1 MKKWLTWL
9 LTLALAVALTS
20 PALAAE
26 ETVVVDGH
34 SVPTLDLSEL
44 LDGDAWAWGDRASY
58 AEYEAAHPEEI
69 AALDQDALLAGWGFR
84 DRTAEEQFW
93 AEFSAYGDT
102 VEEAV
107 KNNYID
113 NRLLAERNCRE
124 AEAYRAQYPQAWESF
139 DADAFFQADVRDD
152 RDETYRDAAAYMN
165 YWNLLTREEFA
176 DDMFVWYVDRY
187 LDEDEDGGGSRTAPA
202 LTLMVNGAASEAAIT
217 AADGVSY
224 VDAADL
230 RAILGEAAVAADV
243 TGPVA
248 VRAAAEA
255 AGWDVGWYSDDW
267 EERQEV
273 QLWDRAAYLARSED
287 FRAMDDFLA
296 RLAERSWAKVFSE
309 EPIAQRVDLDVTL
322 TRFST
327 LDGDKAYPLSLTADC
342 IAQKGLVDMT
352 MTFDV
357 AQLLQ
362 LLDDQTLAEA
372 ADQLG
377 LTADALTQLL
387 REVEAEMV
395 LDYGQG
401 TAVYRIP
408 LLARFDE
415 EMGGWTQPDAGPTHS
430 EDDEA
435 AFDPV
440 PSCYDK
446 MLRSAGWMGAEDAA
460 EEFEAEIGALGLFFG
475 NDRFTTR
482 NGATTYS
489 LTTQTV
495 NEYLRARAER
505 EGAAGRS
512 SPFQTFEA
520 AATLDGQGVLSS
532 LELHARLDPASF
544 CDLGLDNSDLAILQ
558 MLGLSPDVDVTA
570 HAEGDQS
577 RSSGQLELHVENW
590 GKLTLAW
597 DETTTQ
603 AGRSPRQVDEV
614 ATQTQGAGRGGINT
628 PDDPLAILSAQ

>member
-9 LTLALAVALTS
+9 LTLALAVTLAA

-26 ETVVVDGH
+26 KAFIVDGQG
-34 SVPTLDLSEL
+34 VPTLDLSEL
-44 LDGDAWAWGDRASY
+44 VDGDAWAWGDRASY

-93 AEFSAYGDT
+93 ALFSSYGDT

-113 NRLLAERNCRE
+113 NRLLAEQNCRD

-139 DADAFFQADVRDD
+139 DADAFFQAVVRDD
-152 RDETYRDAAAYMN
+152 YDETYRDAASYMN
-165 YWNLLTREEFA
+165 YWNLLTREEFV

-187 LDEDEDGGGSRTAPA
+187 MGEDGAVNWAAAPA

-224 VDAADL
+224 ADAADL

-248 VRAAAEA
+248 IRAAAEA
-255 AGWDVGWYSDDW
+255 AGWDVGWYSGGWD
-267 EERQEV
+267 ECQEV
-273 QLWDRAAYLARSED
+273 QLWDRAAYLARAED
-287 FRAMDDFLA
+287 FRAADDFLT
-296 RLAERSWAKVFSE
+296 RLAERSWAWIFSE
-309 EPIAQRVDLDVTL
+309 EPVAQRAALNLTL

-342 IAQKGLVDMT
+342 TAQKGAVDMT

-372 ADQLG
+372 ADHLG
-377 LTADALTQLL
+377 LTADALPPLL
-387 REVEAEMV
+387 REVEAEML

-401 TAVYRIP
+401 TAVYRVP

-415 EMGGWTQPDAGPTHS
+415 EMGGWIRLDAGPIHS
-430 EDDEA
+430 EDDEG

-440 PSCYDK
+440 PSQYDE
-446 MLRSAGWMGAEDAA
+446 MLRSAGWMGAEAAA
-460 EEFEAEIGALGLFFG
+460 EDFEAEIGALGLFFG

-495 NEYLRARAER
+495 NEYLRARAEQ

-532 LELHARLDPASF
+532 LELHVRLDPASF
-544 CDLGLDNSDLAILQ
+544 YDLGLDNSDLAILQ

-570 HAEGDQS
+570 HAEGNQS
-577 RSSGQLELHVENW
+577 RSSGQLDLHVENW
-590 GKLTLAW
+590 GKLTLTW
-597 DETTTQ
+597 DETTTR
-603 AGRSPRQVDEV
+603 AARSPRQVNEV
-614 ATQTQGAGRGGINT
+614 APQSQGTDLGVIHS
-628 PDDPLAILSAQ
+628 PDGPLAILSAR